1 MRRKVNS
8 FDVARA
14 AGVSQA
20 TVSYVLNGRSDQMI
34 REETRQRVLEAARA
48 LGYRPNLAA
57 RTLVTGK
64 TGMVA
69 LWVPFSFHSVYSHV
83 MEQIVRLAKE
93 THYRILV
100 AQIHGETSETL
111 NAGGLLSA
119 VHVDGIL
126 AFDTGGLVGQI
137 AGDAQA
143 LPAIVSFG
151 PTYSPRVDHVGIDL
165 YGASLQAVRHL
176 RDSGCHRIAHATD
189 EFALSNGDVRV
200 RAYIE
205 VMAESGLEPEVIL
218 MGRGDFEDSYRH
230 LREYFD
236 NAAAQNA
243 VPDGLFCWNDEA
255 AIGANRALAD
265 LGLRVPDDVAIIGS
279 DGIRETL
286 YSVPALSTMSQ
297 PFEEMCALAWDYLMK
312 RLQDPAIPIQQTVL
326 PMRLEQRASTERAA
340 PRSQA

>member
-34 REETRQRVLEAARA
+34 REETRQRVLEAART

-57 RTLVTGK
+57 RSLVTGK

-93 THYRILV
+93 TEYRILF
-100 AQIHGETSETL
+100 AQIHGETAESL
-111 NAGGLLSA
+111 GAGGLLSA

-126 AFDTGGLVGQI
+126 AFDTGALIDQI
-137 AGDAQA
+137 PDDAQS

-151 PTYSPRVDHVGIDL
+151 PTYSDRVDHVGIDL
-165 YGASLQAVRHL
+165 HGASLGAVRHL
-176 RDSGCHRIAHATD
+176 RASGCRRIAHATD
-189 EFALSNGDVRV
+189 ECALNNGDVRV

-205 VMAESGLEPEVIL
+205 VMEESGLQPEVIS
-218 MGRGDFEDSYRH
+218 MGRGDYEDSYTF
-230 LREYFD
+230 LREYYSS
-236 NAAAQNA
+236 AARAA
-243 VPDGLFCWNDEA
+243 ELPDGLFCWNDEA
-255 AIGANRALAD
+255 AVGANRALAD
-265 LGLRVPDDVAIIGS
+265 LGLRVPEDVAIIGS

-297 PFEEMCALAWDYLMK
+297 PFAEMCELAWEYLMN
-312 RLQDPAIPIQQTVL
+312 RLQEPAIAIQGTVL
-326 PMRLEQRASTERAA
+326 PMRLEQRASTRRAIPA
-340 PRSQA
+340 PQA